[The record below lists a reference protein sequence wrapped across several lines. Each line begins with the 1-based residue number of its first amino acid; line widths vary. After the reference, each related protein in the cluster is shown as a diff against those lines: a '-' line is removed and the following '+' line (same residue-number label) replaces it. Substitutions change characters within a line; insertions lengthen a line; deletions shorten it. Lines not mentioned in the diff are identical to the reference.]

1 MFWIVLS
8 KSMDGFYNNSLM
20 DGIEEYCCN
29 FQLKN
34 DVTGVLNLN
43 CWGKKIKIYILQI
56 NRGGPHFLFSNCI
69 GGL

>member
-34 DVTGVLNLN
+34 DVTCSKFKLL
-43 CWGKKIKIYILQI
+43 
-56 NRGGPHFLFSNCI
+56 R
-69 GGL
+69 